1 MAKKI
6 KLDSVDRKILADLQD
21 NGRMTNVELA
31 ARAGISAPPC
41 LRRVRAL
48 EDSGVIRGYHAD
60 IDGDALGYTVM
71 IFAFVGLT
79 SQAETDLQDFEK
91 MVGDWDMVRE
101 CHMLMGETDF
111 LLKIVAYDWDDFQ
124 RFLTTKLT
132 PAPNVSHVKTALSIR
147 TRKIKPGV
155 PVISEACTTQKL
167 AHILINL
174 IETTSYGCGPRGVC
188 TSTESPSAFP
198 IRARAIGDDVEI
210 IRFSISA
217 S

>member
-48 EDSGVIRGYHAD
+48 EDAGVIRGYHAD

-147 TRKIKPGV
+147 SQKIQPGV
-155 PVISEACTTQKL
+155 PVLSEA
-167 AHILINL
+167 
-174 IETTSYGCGPRGVC
+174 
-188 TSTESPSAFP
+188 
-198 IRARAIGDDVEI
+198 
-210 IRFSISA
+210 
-217 S
+217 

>member
-48 EDSGVIRGYHAD
+48 EDAGVIRGYHAN

-147 TRKIKPGV
+147 SRKIKPGV
-155 PVISEACTTQKL
+155 PVLS
-167 AHILINL
+167 
-174 IETTSYGCGPRGVC
+174 
-188 TSTESPSAFP
+188 
-198 IRARAIGDDVEI
+198 
-210 IRFSISA
+210 
-217 S
+217 